1 MLLVNSNGKIVIF
14 LFIVGYC
21 YLCVIMYK
29 AVFLDR
35 DGVINQEIGDYVYK
49 IEDFKFNTGLFTALR
64 LLKEYDYKLIVVT
77 NQGGIAKGRYTHN
90 EVNDLHN
97 FMLEKFLEEG
107 IKIDDVFFCPHH
119 HTIAPCLCRKPNSLM
134 IEKAIAKYHLD
145 TSRSFLIGDNEN
157 DILAGEKAGVK
168 GVLIESNTN
177 ILPRVKMDI
186 LNVV

>member
-35 DGVINQEIGDYVYK
+35 DGVINHEIGDYVYK

>member
-1 MLLVNSNGKIVIF
+1 
-14 LFIVGYC
+14 
-21 YLCVIMYK
+21 MYK

-64 LLKEYDYKLIVVT
+64 LLKEYDYKLFVVT

-119 HTIAPCLCRKPNSLM
+119 HTIEPCLCRKPNSLM

>member
-1 MLLVNSNGKIVIF
+1 
-14 LFIVGYC
+14 
-21 YLCVIMYK
+21 MYK

-119 HTIAPCLCRKPNSLM
+119 HTISPCLCRKPNSLM

>member
-1 MLLVNSNGKIVIF
+1 MLLVNSNCKIVIF

-157 DILAGEKAGVK
+157 DILAGEKAGIK